1 MSDKFCRGCGSVL
14 QSREPAAP
22 GYVPESI
29 SQDKE
34 RPICQRCYKMIHYG
48 QAGTIRPDPAL
59 IRQHIRKAVAQSEL
73 LVLVADFADL
83 TGTLPVWKDILGNKP
98 YILVLNKIDLLPSRT
113 KMEEILDYCRD
124 YLTGWQFPRP
134 EGIVAASGQKELGTA
149 IIAKLIRAGSRERTK
164 IAFLGATNVGKSSL
178 IKQMLQ
184 AEGSPHTPTVSKFP
198 GTTLALSNWDIFKG
212 RNTLIDTPGLV
223 PEDRLIDK
231 LCPKCAGRLVSTTT
245 EIAQKLWGLKPG
257 KALLCGGLAGLINL
271 GPVSGN
277 PDSVNDENV
286 FIGFTAPGLVIHR
299 TDAERVGE
307 LLSAGPDWL
316 GEICGGCRQ
325 KINWREQPIELEPNQ
340 DLAVAGMGWFSLR
353 GKSVRLRL
361 ILPEGVRFEIRPAL
375 IGKR

>member
-1 MSDKFCRGCGSVL
+1 MSDKYCRGCGSVL

-22 GYVPESI
+22 GYVPETIGQS
-29 SQDKE
+29 KE
-34 RPICQRCYKMIHYG
+34 RLICQRCYKMIHYG
-48 QAGTIRPDPAL
+48 QAGSLRPDPDL
-59 IRQHIRKAVAQSEL
+59 IRQHIRRAIGQSEL

-113 KMEEILDYCRD
+113 KLEEVLDYCKN
-124 YLTGWQFPRP
+124 YLTKWQFPHP
-134 EGIVAASGQKELGTA
+134 EGIVAASGHKELGMA
-149 IIAKLIRAGSRERTK
+149 IISKLLKAGSGERTK

-184 AEGSPHTPTVSKFP
+184 ADGSPHTPTVSKFP
-198 GTTLALSNWDIFKG
+198 GTTLALSNWDIFRG

-231 LCPKCAGRLVSTTT
+231 LCPECAGRLVNSTT

-271 GPVSGN
+271 GSASVR
-277 PDSVNDENV
+277 PDPDNGENV
-286 FIGFTAPGLVIHR
+286 FIGFTAPGFVMHR
-299 TDAERVGE
+299 TDAERVDE
-307 LLSAGPDWL
+307 LLATGPQWL
-316 GEICGGCRQ
+316 GEICTGCRQ
-325 KINWREQPIELEPNQ
+325 KLNWRVAEMEMEPGQ
-340 DLAVAGMGWFSLR
+340 DLAIAGMGWFSLR
-353 GKSVRLRL
+353 GRAARLQL
-361 ILPEGVRFEIRPAL
+361 TLPSGVRFEVRPAL